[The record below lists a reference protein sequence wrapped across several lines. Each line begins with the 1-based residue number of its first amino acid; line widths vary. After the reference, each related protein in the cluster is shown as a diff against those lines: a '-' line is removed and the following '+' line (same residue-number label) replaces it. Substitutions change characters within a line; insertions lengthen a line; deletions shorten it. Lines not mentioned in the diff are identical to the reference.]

1 MYFPWYSKYTAFKI
15 PSIFCRS
22 LSLLL
27 FPLLCPFLL
36 GFFRLLPIIRAK
48 FRFTILKLRFI
59 HHTFHFSQNYRNR
72 KPHGTLCGIEHQVSS
87 LSTADPDRMLVYRH
101 LHLPVISAMQ
111 YIITAVIFY
120 GYFMITWL
128 KRIEM
133 RYIVTEVSSRW
144 VLHDSQLKRI
154 WTVSVMRYIMIA
166 VAFLGLLHDSS
177 RETNQNNYS

>member
-1 MYFPWYSKYTAFKI
+1 LVFSDY
-15 PSIFCRS
+15 C
-22 LSLLL
+22 
-27 FPLLCPFLL
+27 PLYGRNF
-36 GFFRLLPIIRAK
+36 G
-48 FRFTILKLRFI
+48 LRFW
-59 HHTFHFSQNYRNR
+59 NYVSFIPRSSFLRISEIENS
-72 KPHGTLCGIEHQVSS
+72 HCTLCGVEHQVSS

-166 VAFLGLLHDSS
+166 VAFLRLLHDSS